1 MSSDETIEKLRKL
14 DTACLCDAEKA
25 LSLGLRVMSSDLR
38 PIRDGL
44 KLVGLAHTVRCHDDF
59 LTVIKALRDAQAG
72 EVIVIDSQ
80 NSTRALTGELFPTE
94 AMRKGLAGIVNDGPC
109 RDTVIVR
116 EMEIPYYA
124 RSVCCIPGRTN
135 KLFETQIPII
145 CGGVTVNPGDLIV
158 GDDDGLIV
166 GTENEFLQLKK
177 CTGLNLQNGKTK
189 TTRKSNVIKLLLTA
203 HTLSLGKRS
212 KSVFFMLTHT
222 PVTFLFLKARDFVL

>member
-44 KLVGLAHTVRCHDDF
+44 KLVGIAHTVRCHDDF

-94 AMRKGLAGIVNDGPC
+94 AMRKGLAGIVNDGPY
-109 RDTVIVR
+109 RDTAIVR

-166 GTENEFLQLKK
+166 GTENEFLQLITTAEEVQRKEDVLLDRMSK
-177 CTGLNLQNGKTK
+177 GTSLLDMINFDQHCANIEQGKE
-189 TTRKSNVIKLLLTA
+189 SQLE
-203 HTLSLGKRS
+203 
-212 KSVFFMLTHT
+212 
-222 PVTFLFLKARDFVL
+222 FLV

>member
-124 RSVCCIPGRTN
+124 RSVCCIPGRTD

-166 GTENEFLQLKK
+166 GTENEFLQLITIAEEVQRKEDVLLDRMSK
-177 CTGLNLQNGKTK
+177 GTSLLDMINFDEHCANIEQGKE
-189 TTRKSNVIKLLLTA
+189 SQLE
-203 HTLSLGKRS
+203 
-212 KSVFFMLTHT
+212 
-222 PVTFLFLKARDFVL
+222 FLV

>member
-166 GTENEFLQLKK
+166 GTENEFLQLITIAEEVQRKEDVLLDRMSK
-177 CTGLNLQNGKTK
+177 GTSLLDMINFDEHCANIEQGKE
-189 TTRKSNVIKLLLTA
+189 SQLE
-203 HTLSLGKRS
+203 
-212 KSVFFMLTHT
+212 
-222 PVTFLFLKARDFVL
+222 FLV

>member
-1 MSSDETIEKLRKL
+1 MPSDEMIEKLRKL

-44 KLVGLAHTVRCHDDF
+44 KLVGIAHTVRCHDDF

-94 AMRKGLAGIVNDGPC
+94 AMHKGLAGIVNDGPY
-109 RDTVIVR
+109 RDTAIVR

-166 GTENEFLQLKK
+166 GTENEFLQLITTAEEVQRKEDVLLDRMSK
-177 CTGLNLQNGKTK
+177 GTSLLDMINFDQHCANIEQGKESQLK
-189 TTRKSNVIKLLLTA
+189 
-203 HTLSLGKRS
+203 
-212 KSVFFMLTHT
+212 
-222 PVTFLFLKARDFVL
+222 FLV

>member
-1 MSSDETIEKLRKL
+1 MPSDEMIEKLRKL

-44 KLVGLAHTVRCHDDF
+44 KLVGIAHTVRCHDDF

-94 AMRKGLAGIVNDGPC
+94 AMRKGLAGIVNDGPY
-109 RDTVIVR
+109 RDTAIVR

-166 GTENEFLQLKK
+166 GTENEFLQLITTAEEVQRKEDVLLDRMSK
-177 CTGLNLQNGKTK
+177 GTSLLDMINFDQHSANIEQGKESQLK
-189 TTRKSNVIKLLLTA
+189 
-203 HTLSLGKRS
+203 
-212 KSVFFMLTHT
+212 
-222 PVTFLFLKARDFVL
+222 FLV

>member
-44 KLVGLAHTVRCHDDF
+44 KLVGIAHTVRCHDDF

-124 RSVCCIPGRTN
+124 RSVCCIPGRTD

-166 GTENEFLQLKK
+166 GTENEFLQLITIAEEVQRKEDVLLDRMSK
-177 CTGLNLQNGKTK
+177 GTSLLDMINFDEHCANIEQGKE
-189 TTRKSNVIKLLLTA
+189 SQLE
-203 HTLSLGKRS
+203 
-212 KSVFFMLTHT
+212 
-222 PVTFLFLKARDFVL
+222 FLV

>member
-44 KLVGLAHTVRCHDDF
+44 KLVGLAYTVRCHDDF

-124 RSVCCIPGRTN
+124 RSVCCIPGRTD

-166 GTENEFLQLKK
+166 GTENEFLQLITIAEEVQRKEDVLLDRMSK
-177 CTGLNLQNGKTK
+177 GTSLLDMINFDEHCANIEQGKE
-189 TTRKSNVIKLLLTA
+189 SQLE
-203 HTLSLGKRS
+203 
-212 KSVFFMLTHT
+212 
-222 PVTFLFLKARDFVL
+222 FLV

>member
-1 MSSDETIEKLRKL
+1 MPSDEMIEKLRKL

-44 KLVGLAHTVRCHDDF
+44 KLVGIAHTVRCHDDF

-94 AMRKGLAGIVNDGPC
+94 AMRKGLAGIVNDGPY
-109 RDTVIVR
+109 RDTAIVR

-166 GTENEFLQLKK
+166 GTENEFLQLITTAEEVQRKEDVLLDRMSK
-177 CTGLNLQNGKTK
+177 GTSLLDMINFDEHCANIEQGKESQLK
-189 TTRKSNVIKLLLTA
+189 
-203 HTLSLGKRS
+203 
-212 KSVFFMLTHT
+212 
-222 PVTFLFLKARDFVL
+222 FLV

>member
-44 KLVGLAHTVRCHDDF
+44 KLVGIAHTVRCHDDF

-166 GTENEFLQLKK
+166 GTENEFLQLITIAEEVQRKEDVLLDRMSK
-177 CTGLNLQNGKTK
+177 GTSLLDMINFDEHCANIEQGKE
-189 TTRKSNVIKLLLTA
+189 SQLE
-203 HTLSLGKRS
+203 
-212 KSVFFMLTHT
+212 
-222 PVTFLFLKARDFVL
+222 FLV

>member
-1 MSSDETIEKLRKL
+1 MPSDEMIEKLRKL

-44 KLVGLAHTVRCHDDF
+44 KLVGIAHTVRCHDDF

-94 AMRKGLAGIVNDGPC
+94 AMRKGLAGIVNDGPY
-109 RDTVIVR
+109 RDTAIVR

-166 GTENEFLQLKK
+166 GTENEFLQLITTAEEVQRKEDVLLDRMSK
-177 CTGLNLQNGKTK
+177 GTSLLDMINFDQHCANIEQGKESQLK
-189 TTRKSNVIKLLLTA
+189 
-203 HTLSLGKRS
+203 
-212 KSVFFMLTHT
+212 
-222 PVTFLFLKARDFVL
+222 FLV

>member
-1 MSSDETIEKLRKL
+1 MPSDEIIEKLRKL
-14 DTACLCDAEKA
+14 DTACLCDAEKT

-44 KLVGLAHTVRCHDDF
+44 KLVGIAHTVRCHDDF

-80 NSTRALTGELFPTE
+80 NSTHALTGELFPTE
-94 AMRKGLAGIVNDGPC
+94 AMRKGLAGIVNDGPY
-109 RDTVIVR
+109 RDTAIVR

-124 RSVCCIPGRTN
+124 RSVCCIPGQTN

-166 GTENEFLQLKK
+166 GTENEFLQLITTAEEVQRKEDVLLDRMSK
-177 CTGLNLQNGKTK
+177 GTSLLDMINFDEHCANIEQGKESQLK
-189 TTRKSNVIKLLLTA
+189 
-203 HTLSLGKRS
+203 
-212 KSVFFMLTHT
+212 
-222 PVTFLFLKARDFVL
+222 FLV